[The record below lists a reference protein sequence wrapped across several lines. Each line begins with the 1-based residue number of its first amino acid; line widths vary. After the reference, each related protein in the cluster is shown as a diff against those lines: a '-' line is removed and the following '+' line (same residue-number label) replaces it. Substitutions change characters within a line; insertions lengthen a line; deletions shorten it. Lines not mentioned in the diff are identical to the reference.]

1 MTDANREVFRS
12 VVASVIASM
21 VVSVVG
27 GAIGMYVGFR
37 LLDYRIT
44 QHDHAIESLQRTDS
58 DLRALTDKYRDER
71 MAQIQQLTEAT
82 MTIRS
87 EIAGLKGFLE
97 ARLPKGGN

>member
-1 MTDANREVFRS
+1 MSEENKEVFRS

-21 VVSVVG
+21 LVSVAG

-37 LLDYRIT
+37 LLDYHIT
-44 QHDHAIESLQRTDS
+44 QHDHAIEALQRADS

-87 EIAGLKGFLE
+87 EIAGLKGFLD